1 MARLAGTAGSVT
13 VAEAAAQ
20 AGIKSWKLDH
30 TFDTL
35 DSTGFDSSGH
45 RTFLPGLD
53 TWAGSFEGYKDGAP
67 LTIGTEIALLLK
79 QSATASQNWGGQAII
94 TGSHPALGVDGLS
107 TISYDFQGTGTL
119 TLPTT

>member
-13 VAEAAAQ
+13 VAGAAAK

-45 RTFLPGLD
+45 RNFLPGLD
-53 TWAGSFEGYKDGAP
+53 TWSGSFEGYKDGAP
-67 LTIGTEIALLLK
+67 LAIGTEIALLLK
-79 QSATASQNWGGQAII
+79 QSATGTQDWGGQAII
-94 TGSHPALGVDGLS
+94 TGSHPSMGVDGLS
-107 TISYDFQGTGTL
+107 VMSYDFQGTAAI
-119 TLPTT
+119 TTPST

>member
-13 VAEAAAQ
+13 VAGAAAQ

-53 TWAGSFEGYKDGAP
+53 TWSGSFEGYKDGAP

-79 QSATASQNWGGQAII
+79 QSATGTQDWGGQAII
-94 TGSHPALGVDGLS
+94 TGSHPAISTDGLS
-107 TISYDFQGTGTL
+107 VMSYDFQGTGAI
-119 TLPTT
+119 TTPST